1 MAPRQDNF
9 ASKGKQSDVT
19 DISASSEKTPRTFHE
34 RLEPLRKMWTC
45 AKLVV
50 SIAWDTDKRV
60 FVIFNTAS
68 FFRAFVP
75 FLTAYVMKML
85 IDGLSLPHAGAA
97 GVIPTAIL
105 GALAA
110 RYLISFF
117 DNVVF
122 FSYAQSYL
130 DAVFRY
136 KLQNMLGRRFH
147 NKMMTLDLAHFEA
160 PEVQDTINRARD
172 SHIWRPSEYLRI
184 MGVTA
189 VDLTA
194 FTIAFVALFPYGWW
208 LPLVVSLMSV
218 PRLWV
223 QAVSGNRQW
232 GIWSQTTPESK
243 KLWYTMR
250 IMEDPMTVREARVNG
265 TGPAFLAKLIGL
277 QDYLFATSEKEL
289 KRQFKLSLIPPL
301 IEGVILFAIA
311 WHFLLPVIGGVLTV
325 GSFTLLLSMLDQLG
339 ARASSASTQVG
350 RLYELSLY
358 VESFDSF
365 LKLPPLL
372 SRPGKPVVFDMIRPP
387 SIVFENVS
395 FTYPGSDKQALTNVS
410 FTLTGGESVAFVG
423 QNGAGKTT
431 VIKLLCRFYDP
442 QQGRILINGHD
453 LRDLDLAH
461 WHKHLG
467 TLFQEFIRYHF
478 TVKENIA
485 LGEEGSSTDA
495 RVEEAA
501 KKSGAAAFIETFPD
515 KYNQQLGKE
524 FKDGQELSGGQWQKL
539 AIARAFHAAPP
550 VLILDEPT
558 SAIDA
563 EAEFEIFTN
572 LERQYTDK
580 TLILVSHRF
589 STVRNATKI
598 IVLEEGRLAE
608 QGDHATL
615 MKQDGLYARL
625 FSLQAKGY
633 Q

>member
-1 MAPRQDNF
+1 MKVISPKTGDAANDDP
-9 ASKGKQSDVT
+9 GKK
-19 DISASSEKTPRTFHE
+19 KTLAE
-34 RLEPLRKMWTC
+34 RLEPVRKMWIC
-45 AKLVV
+45 AKLVTQ
-50 SIAWDTDKRV
+50 IAWETDKRV

-75 FLTAYVMKML
+75 FLTAYAMKLL
-85 IDGLSLPHAGAA
+85 IDGLNLPHAGAA
-97 GVIPTAIL
+97 GAIPTAIL
-105 GALAA
+105 AALAA
-110 RYLISFF
+110 RYLIGFF
-117 DNVVF
+117 DNIVF

-194 FTIAFVALFPYGWW
+194 FSIAFVALFPYGWW
-208 LPLVVSLMSV
+208 LPLVVSAMSV

-265 TGPAFLAKLIGL
+265 TGPAFIAKLTGL
-277 QDYLFATSEKEL
+277 QDYLFTSAEGEL
-289 KRQFKLSLIPPL
+289 KRQFKLSLVPPL
-301 IEGVILFAIA
+301 IEGVILFGIA
-311 WHFLLPVIGGVLTV
+311 WHFLLPVMGGVLSI

-339 ARASSASTQVG
+339 ARASSASTQIG
-350 RLYELSLY
+350 RMYELSLY

-365 LKLPPLL
+365 LKLPKLL
-372 SRPGKPVVFDMIRPP
+372 SHPEKPIVFDAIKPP
-387 SIVFENVS
+387 SIVFENVT
-395 FTYPGSDKQALTNVS
+395 FTYPGSEKKALENVS
-410 FTLTGGESVAFVG
+410 FTLTAGESVAFVG

-442 QQGRILINGHD
+442 QEGRILINGRD
-453 LRDLDLAH
+453 LRDIDLAH

-485 LGEEGSSTDA
+485 LGEEDSSTDS

-501 KKSGAAAFIETFPD
+501 RKSGAASFIETFPD
-515 KYNQQLGKE
+515 KYEQQLGKE
-524 FKDGQELSGGQWQKL
+524 FTDGQELSGGQWQKL

-550 VLILDEPT
+550 VLVLDEPT

-598 IVLEEGRLAE
+598 IVLDEGRLVE
-608 QGDHATL
+608 QGDHSAL
-615 MKQDGLYARL
+615 IARAGLYARL
-625 FSLQAKGY
+625 FALQAEGY
-633 Q
+633 K

>member
-1 MAPRQDNF
+1 M
-9 ASKGKQSDVT
+9 KT
-19 DISASSEKTPRTFHE
+19 HSSPKTGTPANDAGEKKSLSE
-34 RLEPLRKMWTC
+34 RLEPVRKMWIC
-45 AKLVV
+45 AKLVL
-50 SIAWDTDKRV
+50 SIAWETDKRV

-75 FLTAYVMKML
+75 FLTAYAMKML
-85 IDGLSLPHAGAA
+85 IDGLNLPHAGTA
-97 GVIPTAIL
+97 GAIPTAIL
-105 GALAA
+105 AALAA

-117 DNVVF
+117 DNIVF

-194 FTIAFVALFPYGWW
+194 FTIAFGALFPYGWW
-208 LPLVVSLMSV
+208 LPLVVSLMSM

-232 GIWSQTTPESK
+232 GIWSQTTAESK

-265 TGPAFLAKLIGL
+265 TGPAFIAKLTGL
-277 QDYLFATSEKEL
+277 QDYLFTSAEREL

-301 IEGVILFAIA
+301 IEGVILFGIA
-311 WHFLLPVIGGVLTV
+311 WHFLLPVMGGALSV

-339 ARASSASTQVG
+339 ARASSASTQIG
-350 RLYELSLY
+350 RMYELSLY

-365 LKLPPLL
+365 LKLPKLL
-372 SRPGKPVVFDMIRPP
+372 RHPEKPIVFDTIKPP
-387 SIVFENVS
+387 SIVFENVA
-395 FTYPGSDKQALTNVS
+395 FTYPGSDKKALENIS

-442 QQGRILINGHD
+442 QGGRILINGHD
-453 LRDLDLAH
+453 LRDIDLAH

-478 TVKENIA
+478 TVRENIA
-485 LGEEGSSTDA
+485 LGEEDSSTDS
-495 RVEEAA
+495 RVEDAA
-501 KKSGAAAFIETFPD
+501 RRSGAASFIETFPE

-524 FKDGQELSGGQWQKL
+524 FQDGQELSGGQWQKL

-572 LERQYTDK
+572 LESQYTDK

-589 STVRNATKI
+589 ATVRNATKI
-598 IVLEEGRLAE
+598 IVLDEGRLVE
-608 QGDHATL
+608 QGDHAAL
-615 MKQDGLYARL
+615 IADGGLYARL

>member
-1 MAPRQDNF
+1 MATHSTP
-9 ASKGKQSDVT
+9 
-19 DISASSEKTPRTFHE
+19 KTGPANDDTAKKKTLHE
-34 RLEPLRKMWTC
+34 RLEPLRKMWIC
-45 AKLVV
+45 AKLVTA
-50 SIAWDTDKRV
+50 IAWETDKRV

-68 FFRAFVP
+68 FFRAFIP
-75 FLTAYVMKML
+75 FLTAFAMKLL
-85 IDGLSLPHAGAA
+85 IDGLNLPHAGTEGA
-97 GVIPTAIL
+97 IPTTIL
-105 GALAA
+105 AALAA
-110 RYLISFF
+110 RYLIGFF
-117 DNVVF
+117 DNIVF
-122 FSYAQSYL
+122 FSYVQSYL

-189 VDLTA
+189 VDMIA
-194 FTIAFVALFPYGWW
+194 FSIAFVALFAYGWW
-208 LPLVVSLMSV
+208 LPVIVSVMSV

-232 GIWSQTTPESK
+232 GIWSQTTAESK

-265 TGPAFLAKLIGL
+265 TGPAFIAKLMNL
-277 QDYLFATSEKEL
+277 QDYLFTSAEKEL
-289 KRQFKLSLIPPL
+289 KRQFWLSLVPPI
-301 IEGVILFAIA
+301 IEGLVLFGVA
-311 WHFLLPVIGGVLTV
+311 WHFLPRVMAGVLTV
-325 GSFTLLLSMLDQLG
+325 GSFTLLLTMLDQLG
-339 ARASSASTQVG
+339 ARASSISTQIG

-365 LKLPPLL
+365 LKLPQLL
-372 SRPGKPVVFDMIRPP
+372 SRPEKPVVFDAIKPP
-387 SIVFENVS
+387 AIVFENVT
-395 FTYPGSDKQALTNVS
+395 FTYPGGDKKALDNVS
-410 FTLTGGESVAFVG
+410 FSLTGGESVAFVG

-442 QQGRILINGHD
+442 QGGRILVNGVD
-453 LRDLDLAH
+453 LRDIDLSH
-461 WHKHLG
+461 WHRHLG
-467 TLFQEFIRYHF
+467 TLFQEFMRYHF
-478 TVKENIA
+478 TVRENIA
-485 LGEEGSSTDA
+485 LGEEDSSSDS
-495 RVEEAA
+495 RVEDAA
-501 KKSGAAAFIETFPD
+501 RKSGAASFIEAFPD
-515 KYNQQLGKE
+515 RYNQQLGKE
-524 FKDGQELSGGQWQKL
+524 FKDGQELSGGQWQKM

-563 EAEFEIFTN
+563 EAEYEIFNN
-572 LERQYTDK
+572 LGSQYTDK

-608 QGDHATL
+608 TGSHEAL
-615 MKQDGLYARL
+615 MAKNGLYARL
-625 FSLQAKGY
+625 FSLQAEGY
-633 Q
+633 R